1 MEHSGGPTNSIT
13 KVSYKLIELT
23 QFNNVL
29 PLLTTLLILTIHRLI
44 DTAACRVLVE
54 KTPQLPALS
63 IVALRSVRLI
73 FAQFN
78 AMGSLDTLLGGR
90 QTTC

>member
-23 QFNNVL
+23 QFN
-29 PLLTTLLILTIHRLI
+29 RLI